1 MRLDLKGS
9 GMPWVTSNLMNKRAE
24 FASRAMSTENFRAL
38 CREYGISARVGY
50 KWRDRFITQ
59 GLSGMHDQSRRPS
72 SCPRQL
78 SEEEICRMVRIKQRH
93 RHWGAQKIRQVY
105 LRAYGQAPSESSF
118 KRVLERCGLT
128 EKRKVRAARETGRMA
143 SGRKASA
150 PNQVWTVDFK
160 GWWHDR
166 EGRCEPLTVRD
177 EYSRYVLELRALPN
191 ARTATVQGCF
201 ERLFAE
207 HGLPEAIRSD
217 NGVPFASPNGL
228 LGLSRLSAWWLAI
241 GIDLERG
248 RPGCPQDNGGHER
261 LHRDIARELEGLYH
275 EERQAAFE
283 IWRREFNEERP
294 HQALGMRVPAEFYQ
308 PSLRKWNGTPEQI
321 SYPGMATRRVKTA
334 GAICYE
340 HRRIFISQALAG
352 WNLGLRYRSEEQT
365 EVYFAQLL
373 LGILELPTAAFI
385 PITELHPATTSM
397 LAQQGKK
404 LQMLAAA

>member
-1 MRLDLKGS
+1 
-9 GMPWVTSNLMNKRAE
+9 MPWATLNLMNKRAE
-24 FASRAMSTENFRAL
+24 FATRAMSTENFRAL

-50 KWRDRFITQ
+50 KWRDRFIAQ
-59 GLSGMHDQSRRPS
+59 GLSGMNDQSRRPHG
-72 SCPRQL
+72 CPGQL
-78 SEEEICRMVRIKQRH
+78 SEEEVCRMVRIKQRH
-93 RHWGAQKIRQVY
+93 RHWGAQKIREVY
-105 LRAYGQAPSESSF
+105 LRQHGQAPSESSF

-128 EKRKVRAARETGRMA
+128 EKRKVRVARQTGRIA
-143 SGRKASA
+143 SGRKANA
-150 PNQVWTVDFK
+150 PNEVWTVDFK

-191 ARTATVQGCF
+191 ARTATVQMCF
-201 ERLFAE
+201 ERLFSE

-228 LGLSRLSAWWLAI
+228 LGLSQLSVWWLAI
-241 GIDLERG
+241 GINLERS

-261 LHRDIARELEGLYH
+261 LHRDIARELEGLQH

-283 IWRREFNEERP
+283 TWRRQFNEERP
-294 HQALGMRVPAEFYQ
+294 HQALGMRVPAELYQ

-321 SYPGMATRRVKTA
+321 SYPGMATRRVKKA

-340 HRRIFISQALAG
+340 HQRIFISQALAG
-352 WNLGLRYRSEEQT
+352 WDLGLRYRSEELI

-373 LGILELPTAAFI
+373 LGVLEIPTAAFI
-385 PITELHPATTSM
+385 SISEMQPTTKSM
-397 LAQQGKK
+397 LREEGKE
-404 LQMLAAA
+404 LQILAAA